1 MSRLEP
7 GLLMAD
13 RKRRRYSY
21 LPVWL
26 RPGPNRLP
34 YLLSFL
40 AAFPG
45 SAFAQTLQLSSAA
58 ASRGTRVVIE
68 ISLKS
73 PQGKEPAALQWE
85 ATIPTPELSLIDKEI
100 AIGPAAKEAGK
111 LVTCAVKR
119 KTDKALTSICILAGG
134 RQQIRNGV
142 IARLMLTVSKEAP
155 IGPARIR
162 VERAVAVSK
171 DVAEVPIMPI
181 DTVVSV
187 LGR

>member
-1 MSRLEP
+1 
-7 GLLMAD
+7 MAES
-13 RKRRRYSY
+13 KRRRHNY
-21 LPVWL
+21 LQVRQ
-26 RPGPNRLP
+26 RPGLNRLP
-34 YLLSFL
+34 YFLSFL

-45 SAFAQTLQLSSAA
+45 LAFPQSLQLSSAA

-85 ATIPTPELSLIDKEI
+85 ATIPTAELSLIDKEI

-111 LVTCAVKR
+111 SVTCAVKG
-119 KTDKALTSICILAGG
+119 KTDKSLTSVCILAGG
-134 RQQIRNGV
+134 RQQIQNGV
-142 IARLMLTVSKEAP
+142 IALLMLKVPQEAP

-162 VERAVAVSK
+162 VERAVAVSN
-171 DVAEVPIMPI
+171 DVIEVPIKPI

-187 LGR
+187 LWK

>member
-1 MSRLEP
+1 
-7 GLLMAD
+7 MAD
-13 RKRRRYSY
+13 RKRLKYSY
-21 LPVWL
+21 SPARMRAGLK
-26 RPGPNRLP
+26 RLP
-34 YLLSFL
+34 CFLSLL
-40 AAFPG
+40 AAFPA

-85 ATIPTPELSLIDKEI
+85 ATIPTAGLSLFDKEI

-111 LVTCAVKR
+111 SVTCAVKG
-119 KTDKALTSICILAGG
+119 KTDKALTSVCILAGG
-134 RQQIRNGV
+134 RQQIQNGV
-142 IARLMLTVSKEAP
+142 IALLMLKVPQEAP

-171 DVAEVPIMPI
+171 DVTEVPIKPI

-187 LGR
+187 LGK